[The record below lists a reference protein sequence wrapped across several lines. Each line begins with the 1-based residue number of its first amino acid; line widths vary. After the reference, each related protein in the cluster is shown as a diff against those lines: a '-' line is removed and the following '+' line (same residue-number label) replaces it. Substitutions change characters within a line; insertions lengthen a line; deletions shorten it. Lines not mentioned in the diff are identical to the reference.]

1 MSFMQGR
8 LYQSL
13 YRHRELVWEMS
24 LRELKGATQGAVL
37 GWLWVVL
44 RPLIQTAAYVVV
56 VSLIFR
62 AELPDGSGPFSY
74 AIYVLSGMVPWQI
87 LTKTLES
94 APSLIRERME
104 LVKQVIYPIETL
116 PLTGLI
122 AGSVGSLVSL
132 GIYLILA
139 LATGQ
144 ATWTWLLLPIPA
156 AVLVTFVVGTSW
168 VFMIVGVLIKDL
180 REIVALALNLVVYL
194 SPVVASPSM
203 VGPKVWTL
211 LMWNPLTHFV
221 ICFRDVFRAE
231 FHATSWIV
239 SIVLALAALMLG
251 SWTIRKTKILINEY
265 I

>member
-1 MSFMQGR
+1 MHGP

-13 YRHRELVWEMS
+13 FRHRELVWEMS
-24 LRELKGATQGAVL
+24 LRELRGGTQGAIL
-37 GWLWVVL
+37 GWLWIVL

-56 VSLIFR
+56 VSLVFR
-62 AELPDGSGPFSY
+62 AKLPDGGGPFDY
-74 AIYVLSGMVPWQI
+74 VIYVLSGMVPWQV
-87 LTKTLES
+87 LTKTLEL

-104 LVKQVIYPIETL
+104 LVKQIIYPIETL
-116 PLTGLI
+116 PLTGLV

-139 LATGQ
+139 LATNQ
-144 ATWTWLLLPIPA
+144 ATWAWLLLPIPT
-156 AVLVTFVVGTSW
+156 VILVAFVVGTSW
-168 VFMIVGVLIKDL
+168 TFMIAGVLIKDL
-180 REIVALALNLVVYL
+180 REIVALALNLLVYL

-203 VGPKVWTL
+203 VGPKAWSV

-239 SIVLALAALMLG
+239 SSVLALAALMLG

>member
-1 MSFMQGR
+1 MSFMQGK

-24 LRELKGATQGAVL
+24 IRELKGATQGAIL

-62 AELPDGSGPFSY
+62 AELPDSGGPFGY

-144 ATWTWLLLPIPA
+144 ANWTWLLLPIPA
-156 AVLVTFVVGTSW
+156 VVLVTFVVGTSW
-168 VFMIVGVLIKDL
+168 VFMIAGVLIKDL
-180 REIVALALNLVVYL
+180 REIVALALNLVVFL

-203 VGPKVWTL
+203 VGPKAWAL

-231 FHATSWIV
+231 FHTTSWIV

-251 SWTIRKTKILINEY
+251 TWTIRKTKILINEY